1 MEIIYA
7 PSAIKNLSKIP
18 PSDLKKIKKKIEA
31 LKSDPLSG
39 KNLKGEFASL
49 KSLRAWPLRIIYIFD
64 NKKDIIKIV
73 AVDYRGQV
81 YKK

>member
-7 PSAIKNLSKIP
+7 PEVLKSLSKIP
-18 PSDLKKIKKKIEA
+18 PPDLKKIKKKIEI

-39 KNLKGEFASL
+39 KNLKGEFAGL

-64 NKKDIIKIV
+64 NKKEIIKIV
-73 AVDYRGQV
+73 AIDYRGQV

>member
-7 PSAIKNLSKIP
+7 PTVLKNLSKIP
-18 PSDLKKIKKKIEA
+18 LPDLKKVKKKIES

-39 KNLKGEFASL
+39 KNLKGEFEGL

-64 NKKDIIKIV
+64 SKKDIIKIV
-73 AVDYRGQV
+73 AIDYRGQV